1 MTSLVV
7 VGAQWGDEGKAKI
20 VDLLAEKAD
29 YVVRYQGGNN
39 AGHTVTANGKKYKF
53 HLVPSGILYPGKKC
67 FIGNGTVIDPKALLA
82 EMQALAEQGIDLA
95 ALKISPLA
103 HVTMPYH
110 ILIDAA
116 QEEARGD
123 SKIGTTVRGIGPTYA
138 DKISRNGIRIKDL
151 IDAQALKTRLSA
163 VLPEKN
169 NILTKLYNKAALDLE
184 AVYAEYLDYGIK
196 LKPFVT
202 DVSLELNE
210 AMKRGESVLF
220 EGAQGTLL
228 DIDHGTY
235 PFVTSSNPIAGGA
248 TLGTGVGPLAIKS
261 VIGVTKAFTTRVG
274 EGPFPTQL
282 DGDVAKIL
290 VAEGT
295 PWAEFG
301 TTTGRA
307 RKVGWL
313 DLVLLRL
320 AVRVNSISSL
330 ALTKLDVLD
339 DVDIVKVCV
348 AYKHKTTGELFSE
361 YPLCEDINMM
371 EPVYK
376 EFSGWNNEAK
386 RARDAKS
393 RKDLPENAEAYL
405 KFIEENLAVSID
417 IIGVGPAREEIILNE
432 TRYAALVSA

>member
-151 IDAQALKTRLSA
+151 IDAQALRTRLSA

-376 EFSGWNNEAK
+376 EFSGWNNEVK

-405 KFIEENLAVSID
+405 KFIEENLVVSID

>member
-1 MTSLVV
+1 MV

-376 EFSGWNNEAK
+376 EFSGWNNEVK

-405 KFIEENLAVSID
+405 KFIEENLVVSID